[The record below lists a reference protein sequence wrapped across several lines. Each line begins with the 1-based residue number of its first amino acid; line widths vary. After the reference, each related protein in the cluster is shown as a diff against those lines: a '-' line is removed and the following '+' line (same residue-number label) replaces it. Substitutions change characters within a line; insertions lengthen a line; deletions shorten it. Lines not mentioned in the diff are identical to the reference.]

1 MRVAMPVASHV
12 DERSPFNRATVRT
25 GQSTGP
31 VARAVTAS
39 RMRWTISGGTV
50 NVSGWVARSTHMQRA
65 RKACTASDVQVH
77 LVGCTSQPKWRRIAM
92 MRCTAPRASRAKRAP
107 KTTQSRYC
115 RMSRL
120 PRPFTGK
127 VGPLP
132 TKWMGGEPD
141 AGRPQEAGAVS
152 HHLGE
157 KPRCVG
163 QAEWQDLKLIE
174 ETLPFKAEIS
184 RGVCGHGAWGRDGM
198 PRIDRQC
205 RPRRRAQKACCSVSI
220 RNLRR
225 SCAACA

>member
-12 DERSPFNRATVRT
+12 DERSPFNRATVST

-141 AGRPQEAGAVS
+141 AGRPQEARARSKTARGALVAPMARWDPS
-152 HHLGE
+152 WARE
-157 KPRCVG
+157 PIP
-163 QAEWQDLKLIE
+163 WDLDNARERRKDLNKSSAWRVRVHAHAHTAAVRYYKYKKYPSYNVING
-174 ETLPFKAEIS
+174 PFKVLS
-184 RGVCGHGAWGRDGM
+184 
-198 PRIDRQC
+198 
-205 RPRRRAQKACCSVSI
+205 
-220 RNLRR
+220 
-225 SCAACA
+225 